1 MTEACEPFNRDRV
14 ADAQPAIDAA
24 ASAEEG
30 EEEGVST
37 CPEPQ
42 QEAATREAYEVE
54 FENYRRRVLKEMDE
68 REARTRE
75 TIFLDFLE
83 VADNLERAIAAWKKG
98 GAKSLTLVKDG
109 IDSVLRLFRSK
120 LERYAVT
127 AIEAEGEPFD
137 PRLHHAVSQS
147 FSAEAI
153 PGTVLQEVQKG
164 YRMDGRLLRPAA
176 VVVAAAP
183 GPATEVVASDD
194 AGGSGGESGG
204 DWHGY
209 QRNRR

>member
-1 MTEACEPFNRDRV
+1 MTEVSELFNRDQV
-14 ADAQPAIDAA
+14 ATDAA
-24 ASAEEG
+24 PATDGAAFAEEG
-30 EEEGVST
+30 VATRPDS
-37 CPEPQ
+37 Q
-42 QEAATREAYEVE
+42 QEVATREAYEAE
-54 FENYRRRVLKEMDE
+54 FENYRRRVLKDMDE
-68 REARTRE
+68 REVRARE

-98 GAKSLTLVKDG
+98 GANSLTLVKDG
-109 IDSVLRLFRSK
+109 IDAVLRLFRSK

-127 AIEAEGEPFD
+127 AIEAEGKPFD

-147 FSAEAI
+147 ISADAM
-153 PGTVLQEVQKG
+153 PGTVLHEVQKG

-176 VVVAAAP
+176 VVVATAP
-183 GPATEVVASDD
+183 APALEVGASDE
-194 AGGSGGESGG
+194 ARGSGGESGG